1 VDAETQ
7 VFLDTSVLFAAVWS
21 ESGGSRLILKLGEAG
36 AVSLWV
42 GPGIL
47 REAEA
52 VLKRK
57 SPESRPHMALL
68 LDRARVQ
75 VGPEAGTEALAQ
87 AQSAVDYLP
96 DAQVLAEALDLN
108 VVYFVSLDR
117 EHLVGNPGTKDLP
130 LAMGTPGEFLEW
142 YRHHVVREEEERW
155 ARSGRANPLVF

>member
-1 VDAETQ
+1 MDAETR

-42 GPGIL
+42 GPTVL

-68 LDRARVQ
+68 LDRAQVQ
-75 VGPEAGTEALAQ
+75 VGPEAGKETVAQ
-87 AQSAVDYLP
+87 ALSAVGYVP
-96 DAQVLAEALDLN
+96 DAQVLAEALEIGLE
-108 VVYFVSLDR
+108 YFVSLDQK
-117 EHLVGNPGTKDLP
+117 HLVGNLRTESLP
-130 LAMGTPGEFLEW
+130 VTVGTPGDFLDW
-142 YRHHVVREEEERW
+142 YRQRLTESE
-155 ARSGRANPLVF
+155 

>member
-1 VDAETQ
+1 VEAETR

-36 AVSLWV
+36 AILLWV
-42 GPGIL
+42 GPSVL

-52 VLKRK
+52 VLRRK

-75 VGPEAGTEALAQ
+75 VGPEAGAEASAQ
-87 AQSAVDYLP
+87 AQSAVGYLP
-96 DAQVLAEALDLN
+96 DVQVLAEALELKVD
-108 VVYFVSLDR
+108 YFVSLDR

-130 LAMGTPGEFLEW
+130 LAVGTPGEFLEW
-142 YRHHVVREEEERW
+142 VRHRVVREE
-155 ARSGRANPLVF
+155 